1 MEIILLLFRL
11 VLFAVFAL
19 AGIGKLLDLSGSEK
33 AVKAFGTPPE
43 FARFFAVAI
52 PVAELIFAFCF
63 LFPDTSWLGALG
75 GLILLASFIG
85 GMAWQMR
92 QGNAPDCHCF
102 GQIHSEPV
110 GVKSL
115 VRNIIFAAL
124 AIVLIFAGRANQG
137 RPLGTTNREVGQNIT
152 LLLFALALVVVA
164 SYLKRLVDEN
174 KRLARRIEL
183 LELMDPGGKP
193 VERSEASDPAESL
206 PIGAPFPDFQLPDAN
221 GRIVTYEHVLAA
233 GKPQMFFFVGPN
245 CEPCKA
251 LLPDF
256 EDWRK
261 EFANSASLTFVSS
274 GDVDANRGRFGDE
287 IARTMLLQKN
297 RELANV
303 VLAKWTPS
311 AIAVTR
317 GGAIASHPAVGDMA
331 IRDLM
336 DRFRESDRNAETFHI
351 SNGSRPGRNKIG
363 QTVPKFS
370 LEDLHGNAI
379 TEEFFRGRTTLAIF
393 LSTSCGFCKDVVA
406 EVRETEKEDG
416 APQMIVFSEGERE
429 EHLDWEIATPVILEK
444 NYKTAEKIGMFSVPS
459 AVLVN
464 ENGIVISEAAVGS
477 QSIWALVGK
486 YH

>member
-1 MEIILLLFRL
+1 MEIILLLVRL
-11 VLFAVFAL
+11 ILFSVFAL
-19 AGIGKLLDLSGSEK
+19 AGIGKLLDLQGSEK
-33 AVKAFGTPPE
+33 AVKAFGTPAE

-52 PVAELIFAFCF
+52 PIAELIFAFCF
-63 LFPDTSWLGALG
+63 LFPQTAWLGALG
-75 GLILLASFIG
+75 GLILLASFTGAMI
-85 GMAWQMR
+85 WQIR
-92 QGNAPDCHCF
+92 RGEAPDCHCF

-137 RPLGTTNREVGQNIT
+137 RPLGATNREVGQNIT
-152 LLLFALALVVVA
+152 LLLFALALVVVV
-164 SYLKRLVDEN
+164 SYLKRLLDEN
-174 KRLARRIEL
+174 RKLTSRVEL
-183 LELMDPGGKP
+183 LELMDVGGRP

-206 PIGAPFPDFQLPDAN
+206 PIGAPFPDFELPDAN
-221 GRIVTYEHVLAA
+221 GRVVTYEHVLAA

-245 CEPCKA
+245 CEPCKE

-256 EDWRK
+256 EEWRN
-261 EFANSASLTFVSS
+261 EFAESASFTFVSS
-274 GDVDANRGRFGDE
+274 GDVEANRERFGEE
-287 IARTMLLQKN
+287 IAQTMLLQKG

-303 VLAKWTPS
+303 VLAKWTPT
-311 AIAVTR
+311 AIAVTS

-336 DRFRESDRNAETFHI
+336 DRFREGDRNAETFHI
-351 SNGSRPGRNKIG
+351 SNGSRPGRIKIG
-363 QTVPKFS
+363 QTVPKF
-370 LEDLHGNAI
+370 LLKDLHGNEI
-379 TEEFFRGRTTLAIF
+379 SEEFFKGRTTLAVF
-393 LSTSCGFCKDVVA
+393 LSTTCSFCKEVVD
-406 EVRETEKEDG
+406 EIREMEKEDA
-416 APQMIVFSEGERE
+416 APQMIVFSEGDRE
-429 EHLDWEIATPVILEK
+429 QHIDWEIETPIVLEQ

-464 ENGIVISEAAVGS
+464 ENGIVVSEAAVGS